1 MMKKNR
7 SYLLLALSLGTLAL
21 TGCHTA
27 VQQGNNHLANLRYS
41 QKNHPGA
48 GLSETMGA
56 SGSDVTNAKAN
67 LHEEM
72 EVVEEIRKA
81 WKLATIGK
89 DREGAL
95 KILSKLDEEHPGI
108 STVRMMMG
116 QVEEHFG
123 NHKEAAVHY
132 RHAHNV
138 NQFSSLQTYK
148 LAESLRKSGDAKG
161 SVLYYEKLEK
171 RLESAV
177 GEFKRDSM
185 SSLLSSVRLG
195 MAEAMLDSGS
205 EPGKVIEVLK
215 KVQDADQPTKK
226 EVDRLLHKII
236 SRFPDNDEAKELLKA
251 SNAS

>member
-1 MMKKNR
+1 MKKNNL
-7 SYLLLALSLGTLAL
+7 YALFALSLGTLAL

-48 GLSETMGA
+48 GLSDSMG
-56 SGSDVTNAKAN
+56 GNDVTNAKAN

-95 KILSKLDEEHPGI
+95 KILRKLDEEHPGI
-108 STVRMMMG
+108 STVQMMMG

-177 GEFKRDSM
+177 VEFKRDSM

-226 EVDRLLHKII
+226 EVERILDKII
-236 SRFPDNDEAKELLKA
+236 SRFPDNDEAKQLLKA

>member
-1 MMKKNR
+1 MMNR
-7 SYLLLALSLGTLAL
+7 NSHHALIALPLGLLAL

-48 GLSETMGA
+48 GLSDSMG
-56 SGSDVTNAKAN
+56 GNDVTNAKAN

-81 WKLATIGK
+81 WKLKKKKK

-95 KILSKLDEEHPGI
+95 KILRKLDEEHPGI
-108 STVRMMMG
+108 STVQMMMG

-185 SSLLSSVRLG
+185 RSLLSSVRLG
-195 MAEAMLDSGS
+195 MAEAMLDSDS
-205 EPGKVIEVLK
+205 EPAKVIEVLK
-215 KVQDADQPTKK
+215 KVQDVDQPTKK

-236 SRFPDNDEAKELLKA
+236 SRYPDNDEAKQLLKA